1 MDSSGLKRAIAAL
14 ALGGAVV
21 ALGGTAAEIVFA
33 QTTQQ
38 TPPASP
44 TTPGGPRQNGPR
56 QDGQQQDGQ
65 QQDSQRQAREQQFL
79 AALAA
84 KLNVTPEQLQQA
96 IAETRQQLGIPD
108 RPPGGR
114 EHAGREHAGP
124 GRGAGLGLDAA
135 AQALGISPD
144 QLRQEL
150 PGKSLADV
158 ARAHNVDPTTLASAL
173 KADAATHLD
182 QEVSAGRLTAD
193 QAAQI
198 KQGLD
203 QRIDEQI
210 NRQVPAGPQAGG
222 PPNGPTRGGLRPS
235 GDSRN
240 QPAL

>member
-44 TTPGGPRQNGPR
+44 TTPGTPGGPRQHWPR

-65 QQDSQRQAREQQFL
+65 QQDSQRHAREQQFL

-84 KLNVTPEQLQQA
+84 RLNVTPEQLQQA

-108 RPPGGR
+108 RPPGGPEHAGR

-135 AQALGISPD
+135 AQ
-144 QLRQEL
+144 
-150 PGKSLADV
+150 
-158 ARAHNVDPTTLASAL
+158 
-173 KADAATHLD
+173 
-182 QEVSAGRLTAD
+182 D

-210 NRQVPAGPQAGG
+210 NRQVPAGPRAGG

-235 GDSRN
+235 GDSRT
-240 QPAL
+240 QPAF